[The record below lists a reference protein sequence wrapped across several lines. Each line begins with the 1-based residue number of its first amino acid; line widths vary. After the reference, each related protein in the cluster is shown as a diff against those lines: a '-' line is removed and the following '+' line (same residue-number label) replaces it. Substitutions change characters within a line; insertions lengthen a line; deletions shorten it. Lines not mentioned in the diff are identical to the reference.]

1 MKTVIAGDMEMDYI
15 LFGSGEKSFVIIPGL
30 SIHSVMGLA
39 DMIAEAYKD
48 FAKDYTVYVFDRAKN
63 IKAGYTVR
71 EMAADTAKA
80 MKTLGIEK
88 ADVFGASQGGMIAM
102 YLAIDHPELVHK
114 MILGST
120 LAKPNETFNE
130 AVKEWNRLAEERDE
144 AALAESFADKVFSE
158 GTLKDYRDALVK
170 MNLGIT
176 EEEFQR
182 LAILTEACKTFNCY
196 EELSKIKCPTLVIGS
211 RGDRVVTAEGS
222 EQIAEALSC
231 ELYIYDDCYGH
242 GVYDEAP
249 DYKQRCLDFFAK
261 DSAKT
266 IEKGKN

>member
-1 MKTVIAGDMEMDYI
+1 MKTVIAGSLEMDYI
-15 LFGSGEKSFVIIPGL
+15 RFGSGEKSFVIIPGL
-30 SIHSVMGLA
+30 SIHSVMGLE

-80 MKTLGIEK
+80 MEALGIEK
-88 ADVFGASQGGMIAM
+88 AHVFGASQGGMIAM

-120 LAKPNETFNE
+120 LAKPNETFNQ
-130 AVKEWNRLAEERDE
+130 AAREWNRLAKEQDE
-144 AALAESFADKVFSE
+144 TALVESFVDRVFSE
-158 GTLKDYRDALVK
+158 ETLKDYRQALIK
-170 MNLGIT
+170 MNMGIT

-182 LAILTEACKTFNCY
+182 IAILTEACKNFNCY
-196 EELSKIKCPTLVIGS
+196 EELSNIKCPTLVIGS
-211 RGDRVVTAEGS
+211 RGDKVVTAEGS

-231 ELYIYDDCYGH
+231 ELYIYEDIYGH
-242 GVYDEAP
+242 AVYDEAP

-261 DSAKT
+261 GS
-266 IEKGKN
+266 GCGQR

>member
-15 LFGSGEKSFVIIPGL
+15 RFGSGKKTFVIIPGL
-30 SIHSVMGLA
+30 SIHSVMGLE
-39 DMIAEAYKD
+39 DMIADAYKD
-48 FAKDYTVYVFDRAKN
+48 FAKDYTVYVFDRARN

-80 MKTLGIEK
+80 MEALGIEN
-88 ADVFGASQGGMIAM
+88 ANVFGASQGGMIAM
-102 YLAIDHPELVHK
+102 YLAIDHPKLVHK

-130 AVKEWNRLAEERDE
+130 AAGEWNRLAKERNE
-144 AALAESFADKVFSE
+144 TALVERFVDRVFSE
-158 GTLKDYRDALVK
+158 GTLKDYREALIK
-170 MNLGIT
+170 MNMGIT
-176 EEEFQR
+176 KEEFR
-182 LAILTEACKTFNCY
+182 RIAILTEACKNFNCY

-222 EQIAEALSC
+222 EEIAEALSC
-231 ELYIYDDCYGH
+231 EIYLYEDIFGH

-261 DSAKT
+261 DSTENPAQG
-266 IEKGKN
+266 EN